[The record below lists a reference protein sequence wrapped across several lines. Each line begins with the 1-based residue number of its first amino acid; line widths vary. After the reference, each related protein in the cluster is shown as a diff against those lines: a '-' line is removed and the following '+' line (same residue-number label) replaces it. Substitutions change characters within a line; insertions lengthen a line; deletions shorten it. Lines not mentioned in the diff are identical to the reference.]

1 MLDRDA
7 ALRTHG
13 ANVID
18 DSGKKIGT
26 VKDIY
31 LDQQTDQPEWALVST
46 GLVGGKGSFVPLAQ
60 ATMQGNDI
68 KVPYSK
74 DMVSGAPSMD
84 PDGQLSQQE
93 EAELYRYYGLD
104 YSEQRSDS
112 GLPEGGGAPATGRD
126 TASDDAMTRSEEELH
141 VGTERA
147 EVGRA
152 RLKKYVVTEDVQTT
166 VPVQREEVRVEREPV
181 TEANI
186 DAATAGPEISE
197 TEHEVVLTEERPVVE
212 KRTVPKERVRLG
224 KEAVTDEKEVA
235 EQVRK
240 EEIVTEGDA
249 TETPPKKRR

>member
-18 DSGKKIGT
+18 DSGNKIGT

-46 GLVGGKGSFVPLAQ
+46 GLLGGKGSFVPLAQ

-104 YSEQRSDS
+104 YSEARSHS
-112 GLPEGGGAPATGRD
+112 GLPEGAGAPATGRD
-126 TASDDAMTRSEEELH
+126 TTTDDAMTRSEEELR
-141 VGTERA
+141 VGTERT

-181 TEANI
+181 TEDNI

-197 TEHEVVLTEERPVVE
+197 AEHEVVLTEERPVVE
-212 KRTVPKERVRLG
+212 KRTVPKERVRLS

-235 EQVRK
+235 EEVRK
-240 EEIVTEGDA
+240 EEVVTEGD
-249 TETPPKKRR
+249 TETPTKKRR

>member
-1 MLDRDA
+1 MLEKDA

-18 DSGKKIGT
+18 ASGSKIGT

-46 GLVGGKGSFVPLAQ
+46 GSLGAKGNFVPLAQ
-60 ATMQGNDI
+60 ATMEGNDI

-104 YSEQRSDS
+104 YSEARSDS
-112 GLPEGGGAPATGRD
+112 GLPEGAGAPATGRD
-126 TASDDAMTRSEEELH
+126 TATDDAMTRSEEELR
-141 VGTERA
+141 VGTERTEA
-147 EVGRA
+147 GRA

-166 VPVQREEVRVEREPV
+166 VPVQREEVRIEREPV

-186 DAATAGPEISE
+186 DAATGTEISE
-197 TEHEVVLTEERPVVE
+197 AEQEVVLTEERPVVE
-212 KRTVPKERVRLG
+212 KRTVPKEQVRLG

-249 TETPPKKRR
+249 ETRSKKRR